1 MKTAGI
7 VGGIGPESTIEYYRS
22 IVRLYRERNPDGSYP
37 RIVINSIDA
46 GRMLGLFGGNQPA
59 EATAFLS
66 GEVERLARAG
76 ADFGVVAAN
85 TPHLVFDDLRAR
97 ATIPLISIVEAT
109 CEEAK
114 ARGFRRL
121 GLLGTRYTMG
131 ARFYPDGLL
140 RAGIEMALP
149 SSEDQD
155 YVHEKYMGELVNGVI
170 RPETKEGLLAVVD
183 RLKAREG
190 IDGAILGGTELSLI
204 LRDQDTA
211 AVPLLDT
218 TRIHVEAIVTRMLS

>member
-7 VGGIGPESTIEYYRS
+7 VGGIGPESTIEYYRG

-46 GRMLGLFGGNQPA
+46 GRMLGHFGGNQPA

>member
-7 VGGIGPESTIEYYRS
+7 VGGIGPESTIEYYRG